1 MYIYLICVHNSPKR
15 AMLSYLK
22 GEINMSEQK
31 KQNEQNQK
39 QQNQN
44 QNKDQ
49 NQNEKKNSENNNVR
63 FN

>member
-1 MYIYLICVHNSPKR
+1 MNIYLICVHNSVKR

-22 GEINMSEQK
+22 GEIDMSEQR
-31 KQNEQNQK
+31 KQNEQNQ
-39 QQNQN
+39 QNQQK
-44 QNKDQ
+44 QNKEQ